1 MSSRASTR
9 SLMAKSQNTKSVLG
23 LKKVPNE
30 NLNRPPLSRKPSTT
44 NLLRDTTNKVLG
56 LKRKAETSNDEN
68 KVTKKRS
75 AFGDLTNAFDKN
87 KEAKKPLAQKERV
100 LRNVTNNVLKAKTS
114 KPVSR
119 APSFGKTKP
128 KTATREEKAETS
140 KSEEVKDISFCE
152 SLLSSQEPV
161 LSSQE
166 STKTDADANKTDLDD
181 SAAYITASE
190 GRYSTKR
197 APKRHRALEC
207 GSPPVPLKL
216 QVELQV
222 RQQPQLPEGVDDY
235 DREMENDLYAVATY
249 AQDIFK
255 YYKEREGKFTISK
268 YIDTQPEVSKSMRSI
283 LVDWMVEVQ
292 ESFELNHET
301 LYLAVKI
308 VDLYLSRYIIKR
320 DQLQLLGSTA
330 LFIACKFDERTPPY
344 ADDFLYICDDAYKRK
359 ELLSMEIKVLKVVG
373 YDLGIPLSY
382 RFLRRYARCAKVSME
397 DLTLTRFILEMSLMD
412 YDLIDASD
420 SALAAA
426 ALFFTRIIR
435 GDPTWSPT
443 LQYYSG
449 YSMED
454 LYHLVHHLHNMIL
467 QPPKDHLKTIR
478 NKYSHKVFFEVALIP
493 IPENLNI

>member
-1 MSSRASTR
+1 MSSRPSTR
-9 SLMAKSQNTKSVLG
+9 GLAARSQNTKSVLG
-23 LKKVPNE
+23 LKKAQNE
-30 NLNRPPLSRKPSTT
+30 NLSRPPLSRKPSTT

-68 KVTKKRS
+68 KVAKKRS
-75 AFGDLTNAFDKN
+75 AFGDITNAFDKN
-87 KEAKKPLAQKERV
+87 KGSKPLVQKERV
-100 LRNVTNNVLKAKTS
+100 LKNVTNNVLKAKPS
-114 KPVSR
+114 KPLSR
-119 APSFGKTKP
+119 APSLVGKTKP
-128 KTATREEKAETS
+128 KVAIKEEKAEIS
-140 KSEEVKDISFCE
+140 KSEELKDISFCE
-152 SLLSSQEPV
+152 SLLSSQEPT

-166 STKTDADANKTDLDD
+166 STKTEADANKTDLLDD

-190 GRYSTKR
+190 G
-197 APKRHRALEC
+197 
-207 GSPPVPLKL
+207 SPLPLKP
-216 QVELQV
+216 QVDTKVQLK
-222 RQQPQLPEGVDDY
+222 PQLPDGVDDY
-235 DREMENDLYAVATY
+235 DQEMENDLYAVATY

-255 YYKEREGKFTISK
+255 YYKEREAKFLISK
-268 YIDTQPEVSKSMRSI
+268 YIDTQPEVSKSMRGI

-308 VDLYLSRYIIKR
+308 VDLYLSKTIIKR

-359 ELLSMEIKVLKVVG
+359 ELLAMEIRVLKAIG
-373 YDLGIPLSY
+373 FDLGVPLSY

-426 ALFFTRIIR
+426 ALFFTRVIK
-435 GDPTWSPT
+435 GEPTWPPT

-449 YSMED
+449 YAMED

-493 IPENLNI
+493 IPELLNI

>member
-1 MSSRASTR
+1 
-9 SLMAKSQNTKSVLG
+9 MAKSQNTKNVLG
-23 LKKVPNE
+23 FKKVPNE
-30 NLNRPPLSRKPSTT
+30 NLNRPPLSRKPSTA

-87 KEAKKPLAQKERV
+87 KEVKKPLAQKERV

-114 KPVSR
+114 KPVPK
-119 APSFGKTKP
+119 APSSIGKAKP
-128 KTATREEKAETS
+128 KAPTKEEKAETS

-190 GRYSTKR
+190 GS
-197 APKRHRALEC
+197 
-207 GSPPVPLKL
+207 PVPLKL

-255 YYKEREGKFTISK
+255 YYRERESKFPVSK

-308 VDLYLSRYIIKR
+308 VDLYLSKYIIKR

-373 YDLGIPLSY
+373 FDLGIPLSY

-449 YSMED
+449 YTMED

-493 IPENLNI
+493 IPENLKI